1 MSEDSESEKRRRER
15 RRTCVDEMRR
25 DLARRR
31 AQRADPATKT
41 LLQLLALLSA
51 VLAVV
56 QPSEPSFDFA
66 PRPRPRRR
74 TRWDPPPGYT
84 LGRDAWARERGLDPE
99 PAAALTAEERPAP
112 ALKPALKSWRRLV
125 YELSSR
131 SPQRREAA
139 RVQLERRLPSVVHDW
154 LRGQVASEDH
164 TQLRVLG
171 IGAGPGELVQ
181 RALVAARIDRVREL
195 ERASPPAPVPEPG
208 VEDEVEENA
217 GLGPGKR

>member
-1 MSEDSESEKRRRER
+1 
-15 RRTCVDEMRR
+15 
-25 DLARRR
+25 
-31 AQRADPATKT
+31 
-41 LLQLLALLSA
+41 

-56 QPSEPSFDFA
+56 QPSEPSFNFA
-66 PRPRPRRR
+66 PRPRRR

-112 ALKPALKSWRRLV
+112 SLKPALKSWRRLV

-139 RVQLERRLPSVVHDW
+139 RVQLERRLPSVVHEW
-154 LRGQVASEDH
+154 LRKQVASDDH

-171 IGAGPGELVQ
+171 IGAGPAELVQ
-181 RALVAARIDRVREL
+181 RAVTAARVESIREPEL
-195 ERASPPAPVPEPG
+195 PPVPDPSLELD
-208 VEDEVEENA
+208 VDDEENV
-217 GLGPGKR
+217 GPGPGRQ

>member
-139 RVQLERRLPSVVHDW
+139 RVQLE
-154 LRGQVASEDH
+154 
-164 TQLRVLG
+164 VLG